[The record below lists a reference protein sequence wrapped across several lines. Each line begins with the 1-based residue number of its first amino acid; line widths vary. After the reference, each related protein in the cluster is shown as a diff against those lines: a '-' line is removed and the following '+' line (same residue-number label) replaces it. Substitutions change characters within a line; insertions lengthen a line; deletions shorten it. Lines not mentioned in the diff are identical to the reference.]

1 MLFSKPTCAGI
12 ATAALYLFPLTGKA
26 ACADPVF
33 GKPATYDYVGMFFL
47 RLDVESVFSKHVSN
61 ACKTVIGGGTAGLAI
76 ASRLSKVATVAVVEA
91 GGFYEQDNGNLST
104 VPGYAQNIPLL
115 DTTPSYPR
123 NSLMDWDYLSVPQTQ
138 AGNRVIHYAQGKTLG
153 GSSAINTLAYHRAT
167 VGAYGKWAEL
177 VGDSS
182 YTWSKVL
189 PYFKKSA
196 YLWPPNFP
204 KRNTSNATFNYDAT
218 VWDNSL
224 HGPLQVSWAQWQ
236 DSTIT
241 WLAQG
246 IRSLGLPMSNI
257 GFNSGILAGSSAY
270 VTTTVDPRN
279 ATRSSSR
286 TSYMDTVGVP
296 AGLKVYH
303 HTTAR
308 KILFK
313 GKNASGVT
321 VVTAGTTYKLSA
333 KKEIILSAGVFGSP
347 HMLLVSGVGPAAT
360 LESLGITVVSNLAG
374 VGQNLWDQLYF
385 QVINIVSTP
394 SGPQEAASNPALVE
408 KQYREQAWGP
418 LSSISA
424 YISFEKIPISLR
436 STFSSAATTAL
447 SWFPSDWPEVEYVA
461 GAVAS
466 GNATL
471 GVMSS
476 CLTAPLSRGSVTIN
490 SSDPTIPPVIDLGW
504 FTNPADGQVAVA
516 GLKRAREAWSNISSI
531 VVGSEIAPGT
541 AVQSDAQI
549 LDYIKNTAT
558 QIWHA
563 GATCAMGK
571 KGDVKAVVDSN
582 AKVFGVNGLRVVDA
596 SAFPFM
602 VPGHPQAT
610 VYMLAEKIAD
620 AIIKTK

>member
-1 MLFSKPTCAGI
+1 VQSFFSK
-12 ATAALYLFPLTGKA
+12 L
-26 ACADPVF
+26 
-33 GKPATYDYVGMFFL
+33 
-47 RLDVESVFSKHVSN
+47 VSN
-61 ACKTVIGGGTAGLAI
+61 PCQIVIGGGTAGLAI

-104 VPGYAQNIPLL
+104 VPGYAQNIPFL

-153 GSSAINTLAYHRAT
+153 GSSAINTLAYHRST
-167 VGAYGKWAEL
+167 IGAYAKWADL

-182 YTWSKVL
+182 YQWSNVL

-196 YLWPPNFP
+196 HLWSPDFP
-204 KRNTSNATFNYDAT
+204 KRNTPNATFSYDTT

-224 HGPLQVSWAQWQ
+224 EGPLQVSWAQWQ
-236 DSTIT
+236 DPTIT

-246 IRSLGLPMSNI
+246 IRSLGLAANNI
-257 GFNSGILAGSSAY
+257 GLNSGRLTGSSAY
-270 VTTTVDPRN
+270 VTTTVDPRD

-308 KILFK
+308 KILFSGTK
-313 GKNASGVT
+313 ASGVT
-321 VVTAGTTYKLSA
+321 VVTAGSIYTLSA
-333 KKEIILSAGVFGSP
+333 NKEIVLSAGVFGSP
-347 HMLLVSGVGPAAT
+347 HLLLVSGIGPAAT
-360 LESLGITVVSNLAG
+360 LKSLGITVVSNLAG

-394 SGPQEAASNPALVE
+394 SGPQEAAANPALVE
-408 KQYREQAWGP
+408 KQYRDQAWGP

-424 YISFEKIPISLR
+424 YISFEKIPSSLR
-436 STFSSAATTAL
+436 SAFSSATNTAL

-466 GNATL
+466 GDATL

-476 CLTAPLSRGSVTIN
+476 CLTAPLSRGSVTIS
-490 SSDPTIPPVIDLGW
+490 SSDPTVPPIIDLGW
-504 FTNPADGQVAVA
+504 FTHPADGEVAVA
-516 GLKRAREAWSNISSI
+516 GLKRARKAWSSISSI
-531 VVGSEIAPGT
+531 VVGSEITPGS

-549 LDYIKNTAT
+549 LDYVKNTAT

-571 KGDVKAVVDSN
+571 KGDAKAVVDSN
-582 AKVFGVNGLRVVDA
+582 AKVFGVSGLRVVDA

-610 VYMLAEKIAD
+610 VYMLAEKIAG
-620 AIIKTK
+620 AIINKL

>member
-1 MLFSKPTCAGI
+1 MCN
-12 ATAALYLFPLTGKA
+12 
-26 ACADPVF
+26 
-33 GKPATYDYVGMFFL
+33 
-47 RLDVESVFSKHVSN
+47 RVSN
-61 ACKTVIGGGTAGLAI
+61 ASRTVVGGGTAGLAI
-76 ASRLSKVATVAVVEA
+76 ASRLSAVAKVAVIEA

-104 VPGYAQNIPLL
+104 VPGYAQNIPFL

-167 VGAYGKWAEL
+167 VGAYGKWADL

-182 YTWSKVL
+182 YTWANVL
-189 PYFKKSA
+189 PFFKKSA
-196 YLWPPNFP
+196 TLTAPNFP
-204 KRNTSNATFNYDAT
+204 KRNTPNATFTYDPTAF
-218 VWDNSL
+218 DNSL
-224 HGPLQVSWAQWQ
+224 KGPLQVSWAQWQ
-236 DSTIT
+236 DPTIT
-241 WLAQG
+241 WLAKG
-246 IRSLGLPMSNI
+246 IRSLGLAMSSI
-257 GFNSGILAGSSAY
+257 GFNSGILTGFSAY

-308 KILFK
+308 KILFN
-313 GKNASGVT
+313 GSTATGVS
-321 VVTAGTTYKLSA
+321 VVTDGTTYTLTA

-347 HMLLVSGVGPAAT
+347 HLLMVSGVGPAAT
-360 LESLGITVVSNLAG
+360 LKSLGITVVSNLAG

-394 SGPQEAASNPALVE
+394 SGPAEAAANPALVE
-408 KQYREQAWGP
+408 KQYREQVWGP

-424 YISFEKIPISLR
+424 YISFEKIPASLR
-436 STFSSAATTAL
+436 SAFSSATTTAL
-447 SWFPSDWPEVEYVA
+447 SWFPADWPEVEYVA

-466 GNATL
+466 GGATL

-476 CLTAPLSRGSVTIN
+476 CLTAPLSRGSVTIS
-490 SSDPTIPPVIDLGW
+490 SSDPSVNPVIDLGW
-504 FTNPADGQVAVA
+504 FTNPADGEVAVA

-531 VVGSEIAPGT
+531 VVGEEIAPGT

-549 LDYIKNTAT
+549 LDYIKNSAT

-563 GATCAMGK
+563 GATCSMGK
-571 KGDVKAVVDSN
+571 KGDAKAVVDSN

-596 SAFPFM
+596 SAFPFQ

-620 AIIKTK
+620 AIIKKK